1 MMPKRTENDT
11 VIWIIAPPTV
21 LWEERRGGSFD
32 CGTNGFGLVRWLR
45 GEAVNGYCDDGD
57 FTDLCFVW
65 KKEGGIPVLA
75 CTTESTKFCI
85 QRK

>member
-1 MMPKRTENDT
+1 MGGEKGGGGVHLT
-11 VIWIIAPPTV
+11 VAPMGLV
-21 LWEERRGGSFD
+21 W
-32 CGTNGFGLVRWLR
+32 FGLVRWLR

-65 KKEGGIPVLA
+65 KKEGEIPVLA